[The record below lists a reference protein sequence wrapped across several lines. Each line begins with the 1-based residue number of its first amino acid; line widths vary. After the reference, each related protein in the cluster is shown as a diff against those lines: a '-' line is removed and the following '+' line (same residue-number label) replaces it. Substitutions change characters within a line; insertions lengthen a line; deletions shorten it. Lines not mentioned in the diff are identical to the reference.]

1 MTLTDLTATLPFIV
15 LAVATVGLMLLT
27 AFYRHRLLTSTLTI
41 LTLSIALT
49 LLPIAASVGPH
60 EVGPLLRI
68 DAFTL
73 LYMGIVLSCAIV
85 VAIFACGYLTKHQS
99 NCEEFDMLLLLA
111 TTGAAVLVASSHF
124 IAFFLGLEI
133 LSVALYGLISYRRAD
148 QRSLEAGFKYLILA
162 AASAAFLL
170 FGMALLYA
178 ELGTMAFAEMALL
191 HRSAPE
197 AASLLWPIGIIMIMA
212 GVGFKLALVPFHLW
226 TPDVYEG
233 APAPVTAFVATVS
246 KGAVFGLLL
255 RMFAQLDL
263 YDDATLLLILALIA
277 GGSMLVGN
285 VLALV
290 QTNVKRVLAYS
301 SIAHLGYALVALLAG
316 GAASSVAVTV
326 YLIAYFVTT
335 LGAFGIVTVLS
346 TSERDAEHLDDY
358 RGLFQRRPWLA
369 HAFAAMLLSLA
380 GMPPLAGFIGKFYV
394 VAAGI
399 GGSLWVLV
407 MLVIITS
414 AIALYYYL
422 RIIVAMYMQAPDPSA
437 APASG
442 GPLSLLDGSVLAVL
456 AVLLLGVGL
465 YPAPLIGMIQAMAG
479 AAF

>member
-1 MTLTDLTATLPFIV
+1 
-15 LAVATVGLMLLT
+15 
-27 AFYRHRLLTSTLTI
+27 
-41 LTLSIALT
+41 
-49 LLPIAASVGPH
+49 
-60 EVGPLLRI
+60 
-68 DAFTL
+68 
-73 LYMGIVLSCAIV
+73 
-85 VAIFACGYLTKHQS
+85 
-99 NCEEFDMLLLLA
+99 
-111 TTGAAVLVASSHF
+111 
-124 IAFFLGLEI
+124 
-133 LSVALYGLISYRRAD
+133 
-148 QRSLEAGFKYLILA
+148 
-162 AASAAFLL
+162 
-170 FGMALLYA
+170 
-178 ELGTMAFAEMALL
+178 
-191 HRSAPE
+191 
-197 AASLLWPIGIIMIMA
+197 
-212 GVGFKLALVPFHLW
+212 
-226 TPDVYEG
+226 
-233 APAPVTAFVATVS
+233 
-246 KGAVFGLLL
+246 
-255 RMFAQLDL
+255 
-263 YDDATLLLILALIA
+263 
-277 GGSMLVGN
+277 MLVGN